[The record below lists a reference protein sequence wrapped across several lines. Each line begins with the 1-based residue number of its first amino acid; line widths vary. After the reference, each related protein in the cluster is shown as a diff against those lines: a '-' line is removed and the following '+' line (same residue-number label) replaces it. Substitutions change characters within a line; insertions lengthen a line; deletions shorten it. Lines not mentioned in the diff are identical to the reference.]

1 MKCYGYDLPTMK
13 GRILVDF
20 SGHRYESV
28 PCFHQQGRSKCVA
41 LYFKIL
47 LAGYLTASNEG
58 SFTDEKLLFSAWF
71 TLFLCMNIHS
81 LIFFFFLRI
90 DMNSQTFSSS
100 FLYDLI
106 IYCIIRRYKAW
117 SVSSHFK
124 IHFYLHAHV
133 PSLDSVGMYSVTFVL
148 LRLTR
153 PEQIWP

>member
-1 MKCYGYDLPTMK
+1 MIYQPWKEGFYLTSVGIDMSLY
-13 GRILVDF
+13 LVLT
-20 SGHRYESV
+20 SRTEVNG
-28 PCFHQQGRSKCVA
+28 VA

-81 LIFFFFLRI
+81 LFFFFLRI

-117 SVSSHFK
+117 SVSLHFK